1 LHRVAVEAYAKESI
15 NLVTRTSELQR
26 GAIDAFVKQNLNF
39 MAGSIPLAINS
50 HYHQKL
56 KKNWQKA
63 LQKRNKTHT
72 KNICTK
78 VRQILGWHWVVA
90 IERSFR
96 NQPAGCTIAKQNGIV
111 WVILKTLA
119 IDHGRL

>member
-1 LHRVAVEAYAKESI
+1 ME
-15 NLVTRTSELQR
+15 
-26 GAIDAFVKQNLNF
+26 
-39 MAGSIPLAINS
+39 NS
-50 HYHQKL
+50 KRIGR
-56 KKNWQKA
+56 KPCK
-63 LQKRNKTHT
+63 KRNKAH

-119 IDHGRL
+119 IGHGRL